1 MVLHIVVVT
10 LLTVLIGRNDM
21 NPWEMVWNVIS
32 GKEEQVA
39 PVEPPKADYLDR
51 LSIAESSGKAT
62 AKSTSSSAVGQHQFL
77 KRTWEE
83 TVAKMGKNYTLEDR
97 TNPEKSK
104 EVAAYFTEQN
114 KKILKN
120 QLGKDPSD
128 TQLYAAHFLGTTGA
142 KKFLTAAPFELATKV
157 VDKDQVAA
165 NPNIFYTKD
174 KKPRTVGEV
183 YGILKNKIQE

>member
-1 MVLHIVVVT
+1 MVLHILVAT
-10 LLTVLIGRNDM
+10 LLIVQIGRNNM
-21 NPWEMVWNVIS
+21 NPWEMVWNVIT
-32 GKEEQVA
+32 GKEEQVK
-39 PVEPPKADYLDR
+39 PVEQPKADYLDR
-51 LSIAESSGKAT
+51 LSMAESSGRADV
-62 AKSTSSSAVGQHQFL
+62 KSTTSSAVGQHQFL

-97 TNPEKSK
+97 KNPEKSK

-128 TQLYAAHFLGTTGA
+128 TQLYAAHFLGASGA

-157 VDKDQVAA
+157 VDKDQVEA

-183 YGILKNKIQE
+183 YSILKNKIQE